1 MSAHHSD
8 AALSLQVEP
17 NLVMSGQV
25 RPTTKVCLPTEC
37 RLMDMVLQV
46 QPTNDEETIADGRAS
61 SLDAR
66 MQRIAG

>member
-37 RLMDMVLQV
+37 RLMDMVLLR
-46 QPTNDEETIADGRAS
+46 TAHK
-61 SLDAR
+61 
-66 MQRIAG
+66 